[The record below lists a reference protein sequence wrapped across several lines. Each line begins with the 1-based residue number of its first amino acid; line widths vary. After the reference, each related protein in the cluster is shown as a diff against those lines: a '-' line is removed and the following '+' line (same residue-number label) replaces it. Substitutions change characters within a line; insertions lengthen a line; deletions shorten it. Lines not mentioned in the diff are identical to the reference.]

1 MCIRDSV
8 TAGAHAVRAEPCRSS
23 PKLCGRFV
31 LEDVAEPLVGGA
43 ARALNRGR
51 IHINHGHID
60 PVLDSLVRK
69 ADVVEHAFAG
79 VVIGGPAGVVA
90 AAAGSLSR
98 P

>member
-1 MCIRDSV
+1 M
-8 TAGAHAVRAEPCRSS
+8 
-23 PKLCGRFV
+23 

-90 AAAGSLSR
+90 AVVYQLLLVVHGCSR
-98 P
+98 AEGRGDDGGP